1 LSNSNNNEQLFIN
14 LAAVPADG
22 ILLSRLR
29 KAVPLPAIFKT
40 TNMTNKNITV
50 GLFILFLAA
59 YSCKTNHTDN
69 YKLISYL
76 EIKVDSLGNLPINP
90 YVLNFKKGNKELLI
104 IGTQHTYDTLSPMF
118 TKIEQLF
125 YDFKPDL
132 IINEGGNL
140 TKTYTDRNSAIK
152 KSAELGLEKYLA
164 DKAGIKTYNG
174 DEPFGLEFEE
184 LSKAYSRE
192 EAILF
197 FGSERFVFPYAF
209 GQYQGEIDTNY
220 VNNFINKDY
229 QKGNINLTDKE
240 KTFDYYK
247 QLYKK
252 YFKTEFSLDTISQ
265 LYFSPFS
272 TRNHFCD
279 VTRKSKEFRDRYL
292 LGQIEEQLK
301 IHNKVMVVFGGWHI
315 LAIEPALKQ
324 IMDRQK

>member
-1 LSNSNNNEQLFIN
+1 
-14 LAAVPADG
+14 
-22 ILLSRLR
+22 
-29 KAVPLPAIFKT
+29 
-40 TNMTNKNITV
+40 MTNKYLII
-50 GLFILFLAA
+50 GLFIFLLTAF
-59 YSCKTNHTDN
+59 SCKTIQTGN

-76 EIKVDSLGNLPINP
+76 DIKVDSLGNLPTNP

-104 IGTQHTYDTLSPMF
+104 IGTQHTYDTLSSMF
-118 TKIEQLF
+118 TKIEHLF
-125 YDFKPDL
+125 YNFKPDL

-140 TKTYTDRNSAIK
+140 TKTYPDRNSAIK
-152 KSAELGLEKYLA
+152 KSGELGLEKYLA

-174 DEPFGLEFEE
+174 DEPFALEFEE

-229 QKGNINLTDKE
+229 KASNIKLTETE

-252 YFKTEFSLDTISQ
+252 YFNTEFSLDTINQ
-265 LYFSPFS
+265 LDFTPFS

-279 VTRKSKEFRDRYL
+279 ITRKSKELRDKYL
-292 LGQIEEQLK
+292 LRQIEEQLK
-301 IHNKVMVVFGGWHI
+301 IYNKVMVVFGGWHI
-315 LAIEPALKQ
+315 LAIEPALGQ